1 MKTLITTVLL
11 LLCTN
16 SFSQTNAAG
25 EKLAEEI
32 YRKISLNKQGTRT
45 FEYVYKNKS
54 PYGKNA
60 HVKYDD
66 FYKTYTISF
75 VKENGSSTS
84 CVIKKSN
91 FIGEWDFKYNGAV
104 YRLSNY

>member
-16 SFSQTNAAG
+16 SFSQTYG
-25 EKLAEEI
+25 EKLAEETF
-32 YRKISLNKQGTRT
+32 RKISLNKQGTTT

-66 FYKTYTISF
+66 FYKTYTITF
-75 VKENGSSTS
+75 VKENGTSTS
-84 CVIKKSN
+84 CIIKNSN
-91 FIGEWDFKYNGAV
+91 FIGDWDFKYNGAV